1 MAGPDRIL
9 ALKLV
14 TDVGEA
20 EKGIKKVG
28 KTIAAVFAVD
38 KVLDF
43 GKAAVTMADDV
54 DQGEG
59 KLDQLLGTHSK
70 VVKQFAKGTKVLGI
84 SRRDA
89 IKYTG
94 SIAALTRVQGANK
107 KESAEMS
114 TRWTTLGADMAAFN
128 NANPTDV
135 LNAMTSA
142 LTGEFEP
149 LKKYGVLLNANKVNQ
164 YAWTHGI
171 AENGKALTDRQKLLA
186 IDGLMME
193 QTKDQQGQLARES
206 DTLGAKQ
213 NRLNATFADFQ
224 LMIGEMLLPIISNFA
239 SFLTDTLVPA
249 IGDLSSWITD
259 MTGIGPDAQV
269 AILGIAGAVA
279 ILAAVSMGHPIIAFV
294 AAMAAL
300 VAITAIAVREDWLGK
315 LATSADDAREKL
327 QNGVDPG
334 PWERGLLALDSARQT
349 FLDPMKDIFDD
360 IATVWTTAQELISG
374 DTSGWLDGLLAL
386 IRGGMATLL
395 LPVKWAW
402 GIIKGIFDQVGI
414 DIEGIVSGFINT
426 IVSTVR
432 DGINTMIRMWNAL
445 DFRIPPGSFTLI
457 EAGEFGIP
465 GTPLHHK
472 WDAWRV
478 DWTGTDDLVPNLDLI
493 GGRTSSGHIRGPG
506 RHKQGLWDVPFDEY
520 PALLHRGEMVVP
532 SDFAQ
537 NLRGGGM
544 GGGITV
550 NVMVGPTSDPA
561 RVGEEVVRAIEAYER
576 RSGKAWRH

>member
-327 QNGVDPG
+327 RDGVDPG
-334 PWERGLLALDSARQT
+334 PWERGLLALDSARKT

-414 DIEGIVSGFINT
+414 DIEGIVKDVFDTIVGTVRNALNT
-426 IVSTVR
+426 IIR
-432 DGINTMIRMWNAL
+432 WWNTL
-445 DFRIPPGSFTLI
+445 EFSIPPFEVFIPQQGFDSPLGFVGWRDTTL
-457 EAGEFGIP
+457 GFKGTGDLIP
-465 GTPLHHK
+465 E
-472 WDAWRV
+472 
-478 DWTGTDDLVPNLDLI
+478 LDLI
-493 GGRTSSGHIRGPG
+493 GGRMGDKGH
-506 RHKQGLWDVPFDEY
+506 HKAGLWDVPFDDY

-576 RSGKAWRH
+576 RSGKGWRH